1 MSVTHRIG
9 KCSFK
14 IFGIKIFE
22 IVSDCAWKEFVG
34 DIEEIRDDIILHER
48 ISEIIDNE
56 RKRNI
61 D

>member
-22 IVSDCAWKEFVG
+22 IVSDYSWKEFDG
-34 DIEEIRDDIILHER
+34 DIEDIRDDIILHER
-48 ISEIIDNE
+48 ISEIVNDEQNT
-56 RKRNI
+56 NNQ
-61 D
+61 